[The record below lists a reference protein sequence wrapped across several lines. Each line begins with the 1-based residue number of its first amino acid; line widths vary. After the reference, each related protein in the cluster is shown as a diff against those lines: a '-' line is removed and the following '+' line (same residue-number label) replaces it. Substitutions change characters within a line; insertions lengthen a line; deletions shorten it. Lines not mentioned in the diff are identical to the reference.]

1 MLRESTAHSYRKVLQ
16 SNAHRQRRS
25 CNGDLVIELA
35 FGSFLFLVFSILAFE
50 LGLLVFCADFND
62 RACRD
67 ATRAAAQGSDPTTAT
82 KLATVA
88 LRAHASANPIM
99 TSPAIQ
105 GSINYV
111 DFGGSPPNSYTSPYV
126 SVTTATI
133 ASIPTGPVDFLG
145 AKFLP
150 GGKISFVQTYTFPII
165 RTK

>member
-1 MLRESTAHSYRKVLQ
+1 
-16 SNAHRQRRS
+16 
-25 CNGDLVIELA
+25 LVIELA
-35 FGSFLFLVFSILAFE
+35 FGSFLFLVFSILGFE
-50 LGLLVFCADFND
+50 LGLIIFCADFND

-67 ATRAAAQGSDPTTAT
+67 AARAAAQGSDVSTAT

-88 LRAHASANPIM
+88 LMAHSSVSPVL

-105 GSINYV
+105 GTINYV
-111 DFGGSPPNSYTSPYV
+111 DYGGNPPNSYTSPYV

-133 ASIPTGPVDFLG
+133 ASIPAGPVDFLG
-145 AKFLP
+145 ASFLP